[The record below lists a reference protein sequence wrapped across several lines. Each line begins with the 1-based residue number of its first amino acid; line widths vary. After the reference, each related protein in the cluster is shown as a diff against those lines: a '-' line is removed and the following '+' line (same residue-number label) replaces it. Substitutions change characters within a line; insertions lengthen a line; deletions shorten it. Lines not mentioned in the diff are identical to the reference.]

1 MATPLGRLHLRGP
14 EECESK
20 ALKENE
26 ENFHNFI
33 EMSHT
38 SKASITWWR
47 NNILTRLVPI
57 LRNNSSILI
66 NTAASFYDWGASR
79 VEQKSVGLFSIE
91 ESKLC

>member
-14 EECESK
+14 EGCETK

-38 SKASITWWR
+38 SQASITWWR
-47 NNILTRLVPI
+47 SNILTRLAPI
-57 LRNNSSILI
+57 LRNNSSVLI

-79 VEQKSVGLFSIE
+79 VEEKSVGLFSIE
-91 ESKLC
+91 ESKFC

>member
-1 MATPLGRLHLRGP
+1 MATPLGRLDLRGP
-14 EECESK
+14 EGCETK

-26 ENFHNFI
+26 KSFHNFI

-47 NNILTRLVPI
+47 NNILTRLAPI

-66 NTAASFYDWGASR
+66 NTDASSYGWGASR
-79 VEQKSVGLFSIE
+79 VEEKSVELFSIE

>member
-14 EECESK
+14 EGCETK

-38 SKASITWWR
+38 SQASIT
-47 NNILTRLVPI
+47 
-57 LRNNSSILI
+57 
-66 NTAASFYDWGASR
+66 
-79 VEQKSVGLFSIE
+79 
-91 ESKLC
+91 